1 MLKKFIK
8 HGNSHALVIDKAVL
22 EILRID
28 PATTDVEITTD
39 GNALIITPV
48 RSKKKQKELKET
60 LAKLD
65 KQYAPVFKRLAE

>member
-28 PATTDVEITTD
+28 PATTELEITTD
-39 GNALIITPV
+39 GNVLIITPI
-48 RSKKKQKELKET
+48 RTKKKQQELKET
-60 LAKLD
+60 LAKID
-65 KQYAPVFKRLAE
+65 KHYASVFKRLAE